1 MFWTELCFILLAL
14 MIGARIGGVFLG
26 MVGGLGVGVM
36 VFVFGLTPSTPPID
50 VILIILSVVLA
61 ASSLQAAGGL
71 DLLVKLAEK
80 ILRRHPRYITLR
92 QLFKASYI
100 KNGTQG
106 VRLFNASVKLWFAI
120 DDNP

>member
-1 MFWTELCFILLAL
+1 MFWTELCFILVAL

-36 VFVFGLTPSTPPID
+36 VFIFGLTPSTPPID

-61 ASSLQAAGGL
+61 AASLQASGGL

-80 ILRRHPRYITLR
+80 NS
-92 QLFKASYI
+92 ASPPSLHYVI
-100 KNGTQG
+100 SAVYLLYLHFYVRNGAC
-106 VRLFNASVKLWFAI
+106 RL
-120 DDNP
+120 

>member
-1 MFWTELCFILLAL
+1 MFWTELCFILVAL

-36 VFVFGLTPSTPPID
+36 VFIFGLTPSTPPID

-61 ASSLQAAGGL
+61 AASLQASGGL

-80 ILRRHPRYITLR
+80 ILRRHPPLHYVISTVYLLYLHFYVR
-92 QLFKASYI
+92 
-100 KNGTQG
+100 NGAC
-106 VRLFNASVKLWFAI
+106 RL
-120 DDNP
+120 

>member
-1 MFWTELCFILLAL
+1 MFWTELCFILVAL

-36 VFVFGLTPSTPPID
+36 VFIFGLTPSTPPID

-61 ASSLQAAGGL
+61 AASLQASGGL

-80 ILRRHPRYITLR
+80 NS
-92 QLFKASYI
+92 ASPPALHYVI
-100 KNGTQG
+100 SAVYLLYLHFYVRNGAC
-106 VRLFNASVKLWFAI
+106 RL
-120 DDNP
+120 